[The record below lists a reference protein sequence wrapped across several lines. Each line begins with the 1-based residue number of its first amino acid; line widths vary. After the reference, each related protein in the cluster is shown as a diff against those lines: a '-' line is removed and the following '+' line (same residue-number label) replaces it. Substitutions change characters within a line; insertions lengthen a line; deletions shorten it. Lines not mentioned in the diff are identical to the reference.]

1 MRSWNKRSIELS
13 LTPREAELLLAWL
26 QDLCTDRSRDG
37 VGFRLVAALKNAV
50 PTAEE

>member
-26 QDLCTDRSRDG
+26 EDLCTDRVRDA
-37 VGFRLVAALKNAV
+37 VGFRLVAALKNAI
-50 PTAEE
+50 PTTDE